1 MYIHGHVLLAT
12 LFKNS
17 VDDDEVLPPWAAAW
31 SAKLGMAVAVNAG
44 SSEGG
49 MFGALRVQGLLRVVR
64 SVVFHE
70 VLGISRCSGP
80 DLGVF

>member
-1 MYIHGHVLLAT
+1 MQMYIHGHVLLAT

-49 MFGALRVQGLLRVVR
+49 DVRGVEGSGLT
-64 SVVFHE
+64 E
-70 VLGISRCSGP
+70 GCQKCCIP
-80 DLGVF
+80 